1 MSDEYNDVPY
11 VGTVKGLI
19 EKTGGWYAVEI
30 AVPGEQYPI
39 KADTKLENLLKSV
52 REIRDAGLVATFT
65 VRESES
71 QNINPNTGNPYT
83 ERRLQSVEAGAQNQQ
98 NATASPSGGMT
109 GPTSSGAEST
119 MSKEE
124 WRAKDR
130 AADKRA
136 LTAIAVSALTHT
148 MPAAPT
154 TEDLNTFLER
164 VGHLTLAWQ
173 NVIDAVRDGD
183 DPPF

>member
-1 MSDEYNDVPY
+1 MSDEYTDVPY

-19 EKTGGWYAVEI
+19 EKTNDWYTVEI
-30 AVPGEQYPI
+30 AVPGKQYPI
-39 KADTKLENLLKSV
+39 KADTKLDNLLKSV
-52 REIRDAGLVATFT
+52 REIRDAGLVATFI
-65 VRESES
+65 VRESAS

-98 NATASPSGGMT
+98 NATASPSGGQQ
-109 GPTSSGAEST
+109 GSGASDGGGMT
-119 MSKEE
+119 KEE

-148 MPAAPT
+148 MPADPS
-154 TEDLNTFLER
+154 TEDLNKFLER

-173 NVIDAVRDGD
+173 NVIEAVRDGD
-183 DPPF
+183 DIPF